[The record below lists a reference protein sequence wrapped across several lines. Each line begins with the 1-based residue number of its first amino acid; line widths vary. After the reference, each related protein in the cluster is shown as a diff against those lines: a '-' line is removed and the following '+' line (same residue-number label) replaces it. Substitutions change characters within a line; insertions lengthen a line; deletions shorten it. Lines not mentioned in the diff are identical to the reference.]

1 MGLSLMFQQHL
12 DFPEAVRLA
21 AQMEGVVLPKFTQK
35 SQEER
40 SVEDVLLAVLEEAK
54 DKVMMGA
61 ERRSQ
66 VMCEKEK
73 KNTAYHEAG
82 HALVACCIKEADPVH
97 KATIIQ
103 HGRALGMVMR
113 LAESEISRS

>member
-1 MGLSLMFQQHL
+1 M
-12 DFPEAVRLA
+12 
-21 AQMEGVVLPKFTQK
+21 LPKFTQK

-66 VMCEKEK
+66 VMSEKEK

-82 HALVACCIKEADPVH
+82 HALVA
-97 KATIIQ
+97 
-103 HGRALGMVMR
+103 
-113 LAESEISRS
+113 